1 MACACHGGGQPF
13 VDLGRHMHMTT
24 TPALP
29 SLVLRGSSAT
39 VRFEDGLDYV
49 QWEQDGRGRR
59 IPLDT
64 PEGSR
69 SAILLS
75 P

>member
-1 MACACHGGGQPF
+1 
-13 VDLGRHMHMTT
+13 MTT

-39 VRFEDGLDYV
+39 ARFEDGLDYV